1 MQIIFIVKHKSSNY
15 SNDSYTGSFVQ
26 NYILSDIPINN
37 QLVNVFIAETD
48 KRYKRSARG
57 NIEEFCAIV

>member
-1 MQIIFIVKHKSSNY
+1 MTRRPDHL
-15 SNDSYTGSFVQ
+15 Q
-26 NYILSDIPINN
+26 NYILFSGILITS

-48 KRYKRSARG
+48 KRYKRSTRG